1 MECRVLRLTDTIFK
15 KRQKKCEKR
24 VDMRKRF
31 WYNSVLSGGCVML
44 RNLNANVA
52 QSVEQRFRKPQV
64 KGSSPFIGSIFE
76 VQRSLVARLVR
87 DQKVA
92 GSNPVT
98 STIFKNF
105 REIGSFFV
113 HRKLHKG
120 CPHG

>member
-44 RNLNANVA
+44 RNSNANVA

-64 KGSSPFIGSIFE
+64 KGSSPFIGSIDAE
-76 VQRSLVARLVR
+76 V
-87 DQKVA
+87 
-92 GSNPVT
+92 
-98 STIFKNF
+98 
-105 REIGSFFV
+105 
-113 HRKLHKG
+113 
-120 CPHG
+120 

>member
-15 KRQKKCEKR
+15 KRQKKYEKR

-44 RNLNANVA
+44 RNANVA

-76 VQRSLVARLVR
+76 V
-87 DQKVA
+87 
-92 GSNPVT
+92 
-98 STIFKNF
+98 
-105 REIGSFFV
+105 
-113 HRKLHKG
+113 
-120 CPHG
+120 

>member
-24 VDMRKRF
+24 IDTWDEF
-31 WYNSVLSGGCVML
+31 WYNLISSGGCVML

-76 VQRSLVARLVR
+76 V
-87 DQKVA
+87 
-92 GSNPVT
+92 
-98 STIFKNF
+98 
-105 REIGSFFV
+105 
-113 HRKLHKG
+113 
-120 CPHG
+120 